1 MVLYGYNLI
10 KLEANSLSYRK
21 DYIMDVQ
28 VTFNIKGVDKDVAR
42 FMLANAI
49 ASDLRARGFGISD
62 QDVEVSA

>member
-1 MVLYGYNLI
+1 
-10 KLEANSLSYRK
+10 
-21 DYIMDVQ
+21 MDVQ